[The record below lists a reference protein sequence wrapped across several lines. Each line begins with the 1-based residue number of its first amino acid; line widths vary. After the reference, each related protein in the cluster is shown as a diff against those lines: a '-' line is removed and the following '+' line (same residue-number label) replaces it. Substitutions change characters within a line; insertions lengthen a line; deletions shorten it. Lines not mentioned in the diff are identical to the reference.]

1 MFCNLK
7 IDEKEAE
14 MKKNESESYMDTV
27 CASGAVVGDDIETE
41 SSTADPPPSNQDND
55 NNGSSTAA

>member
-27 CASGAVVGDDIETE
+27 GASGAVVVRETG
-41 SSTADPPPSNQDND
+41 SSSADPPPSNQDND